1 MKSSMDNFET
11 AQAKTLALKSS
22 LENVP
27 FNLNNIDEENLSYSD
42 EDELAKETSESMKVF
57 ELYHFVMA
65 KFVSAL
71 QKFNV
76 VSLRSQSLPLGK
88 NSCKLP
94 KSELPKFSGNLVY

>member
-1 MKSSMDNFET
+1 MDNFET
-11 AQAKTLALKSS
+11 AQAKTLALKSY

-71 QKFNV
+71 EKFNV
-76 VSLRSQSLPLGK
+76 VSLRSWSPPLVK
-88 NSCKLP
+88 IVVNYR
-94 KSELPKFSGNLVY
+94 N